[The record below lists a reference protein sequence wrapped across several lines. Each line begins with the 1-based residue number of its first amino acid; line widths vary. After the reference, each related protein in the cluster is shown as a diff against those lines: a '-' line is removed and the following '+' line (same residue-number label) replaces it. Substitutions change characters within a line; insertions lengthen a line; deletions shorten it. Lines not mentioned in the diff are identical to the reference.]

1 MPPKQGR
8 ASGRSRGNYIHPH
21 QKCQVL
27 FRSIICYMRNMES
40 DLTSEQDTTS
50 RFEKRI
56 FKVAKVFTAVFLAV
70 GLAIVVSD
78 VLLLIFAGILLSIFL
93 TSLAEWLSKL
103 SPLPYGWSVA
113 VVCLVLTSSLALIGW
128 WAAPSLA
135 EQFDELTRSIPKSIE
150 KIQSQIQQYSWAE
163 PLLKDA
169 RPEQLVEHGR
179 DALSKATG
187 ILSGFLGAL
196 ANFVIIVFIGLYGAS
211 EPGIYTRG
219 LVQLFP
225 IGRRP
230 RVEEVL
236 TETKETLKWWLIGK
250 FISMAIIGVLTVVG
264 LWLMDVPLAFIL
276 GLIAALFTF
285 IPNIGPI
292 IAAVPAILLGLMES
306 PTHALY
312 IALLYIGIQS
322 VESYLITPLIQR
334 RTINLPP
341 GLTLATQV
349 VLGVM
354 FGGLGVALATP
365 LTAVALVG
373 TKRFYI
379 EDTLGDHTAKAEKDQ
394 D

>member
-1 MPPKQGR
+1 MKT
-8 ASGRSRGNYIHPH
+8 
-21 QKCQVL
+21 
-27 FRSIICYMRNMES
+27 
-40 DLTSEQDTTS
+40 DLTSENDKNR

-56 FKVAKVFTAVFLAV
+56 FKVAKVFTAVFLV
-70 GLAIVVSD
+70 IGLTIVASD
-78 VLLLIFAGILLSIFL
+78 VLLLIFAGILLSVFL
-93 TSLAEWLSKL
+93 TSLAEWLSEI

-113 VVCLVLTSSLALIGW
+113 VVCLVLTGSLTLIVW

-135 EQFDELTRSIPKSIE
+135 EQFDELTRSVPKAIE
-150 KIQSQIQQYSWAE
+150 KIKSQIQHYSWAE

-169 RPEQLVEHGR
+169 GPEKLVANGR
-179 DALSKATG
+179 DALNKATG
-187 ILSGFLGAL
+187 ILSGFLGAI
-196 ANFVIIVFIGLYGAS
+196 ANFVIVLFVGLYGAS
-211 EPGIYTRG
+211 EPGIYKRG

-225 IGRRP
+225 ISRRT

-236 TETKETLKWWLIGK
+236 TEIKDTLKWWLIGK
-250 FISMAIIGVLTVVG
+250 FISMAIIGVLTILG

-276 GLIAALFTF
+276 GLIAALLTF

-292 IAAVPAILLGLMES
+292 ISAVPAILLGLTES

-334 RTINLPP
+334 RTIDLPP
-341 GLTLATQV
+341 GMTLATQV